1 MRDVTFED
9 SVGFPINRVEK
20 IDYVRSLLDEQTQEQ
35 QLSDTRYEYHLGDTV
50 YIGASEYEILS
61 FDDERVMLYDTEM
74 PLFNKEFERAEFD
87 RKVQENPLNDH
98 LRVKVLPVAEKADTG
113 ENITQ
118 SDTKIEQKTG
128 YEDAFFI
135 NREQESVP
143 WMYFNSD
150 ISSGGQYVPNTLSF
164 DDIRNAAQNYKSA
177 DEIFD

>member
-1 MRDVTFED
+1 MNNGRKD
-9 SVGFPINRVEK
+9 NR
-20 IDYVRSLLDEQTQEQ
+20 
-35 QLSDTRYEYHLGDTV
+35 
-50 YIGASEYEILS
+50 
-61 FDDERVMLYDTEM
+61 TEM

-98 LRVKVLPVAEKADTG
+98 LRVKVLPVAEKADIG

-135 NREQESVP
+135 NREQETVT

-150 ISSGGQYVPNTLSF
+150 SSAGGQYVTNTLSF
-164 DDIRNAAQNYKSA
+164 DEIRNAAQNYKSA
-177 DEIFD
+177 DELDNLNDRMCRELGLYYDSNYNLVIKKDNSK